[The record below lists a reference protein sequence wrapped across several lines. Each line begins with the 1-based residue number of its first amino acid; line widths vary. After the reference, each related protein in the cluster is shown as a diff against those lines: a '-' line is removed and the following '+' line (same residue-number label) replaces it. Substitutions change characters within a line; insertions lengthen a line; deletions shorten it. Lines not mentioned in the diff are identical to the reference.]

1 MTVRNQSVRIGC
13 ETSEPC
19 LVSYGEPQESIL
31 GPELFNNYI
40 SDLPSVLEVKSLES
54 YFDDSQLYLSSLV
67 KAVHNFVARIV
78 SGTRKFVHVTPIPK
92 QLQ

>member
-19 LVSYGEPQESIL
+19 LVSYGAPQGSIL
-31 GPELFNNYI
+31 GPELFNIYI
-40 SDLPSVLEVKSLES
+40 SDFPCVLEVKSLES

-67 KAVHNFVARIV
+67 QAVHNFIC
-78 SGTRKFVHVTPIPK
+78 SPDSFWNEEI
-92 QLQ
+92 

>member
-19 LVSYGEPQESIL
+19 LVSYGIPQGSIL
-31 GPELFNNYI
+31 GPELFNIYI
-40 SDLPSVLEVKSLES
+40 SDLPSVLMVKSLES

-67 KAVHNFVARIV
+67 QAGYNFAARIV
-78 SGTRKFVHVTPIPK
+78 SVTRKFDHVTPILK